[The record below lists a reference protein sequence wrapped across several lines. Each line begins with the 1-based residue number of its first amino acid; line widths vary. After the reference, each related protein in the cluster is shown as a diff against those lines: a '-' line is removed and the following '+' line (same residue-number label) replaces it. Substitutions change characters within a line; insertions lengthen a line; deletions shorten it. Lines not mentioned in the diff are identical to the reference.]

1 MAAESVKSEDIIQEL
16 LGCSVDFVLTVPD
29 THQKV
34 LTARLA
40 ADSRFQFL
48 TACTEDEAI
57 AIYAGLWISGRN
69 PVLLVQH
76 AGIFASINH
85 LRGIAIDMRVP
96 LFMLVGLLSRERDRL
111 PRLHEGSMNHFIEP
125 LLDTF
130 RVPYF
135 RMDGPADLPVI
146 GQAHRLA
153 HEREYPAAVL
163 VGMPTI

>member
-1 MAAESVKSEDIIQEL
+1 MSEL
-16 LGCSVDFVLTVPD
+16 RACSVDFVLTVPD

-34 LTARLA
+34 LTAKLA
-40 ADSRFQFL
+40 ADSGFQFL

-57 AIYAGLWISGRN
+57 AVYSGLWISGRN

-96 LFMLVGLLSRERDRL
+96 LFMLVGLLSRDGKRV
-111 PRLHEGSMNHFIEP
+111 PRMHDGSMNHYIEP

-130 RVPYF
+130 NVPYF
-135 RMDGPADLPVI
+135 RLDGADDLPVI
-146 GQAHRLA
+146 RQAHRLA

-163 VGMPTI
+163 VGMPTV